1 MITRTNWKKLSK
13 HRTLT
18 ITPRNLL
25 RAYFRWGYP
34 ADEEDRTKKPYAL
47 PHPNSLAGTWAATVS
62 WIGHDRY
69 VQETA
74 RFNAARARP
83 GYCQTINQVNPIH
96 ATPEE
101 EQATQ
106 PSPEGEQGLAKAS
119 SSNTPGVASGQ

>member
-34 ADEEDRTKKPYAL
+34 ADEEDRTRKPYAL
-47 PHPNSLAGTWAATVS
+47 PHPRSLLVDTWEATVS
-62 WIGHDRY
+62 WVSHEHY
-69 VQETA
+69 AQATTL
-74 RFNAARARP
+74 FNAARARP
-83 GYCQTINQVNPIH
+83 GYYYAINQVNPIH
-96 ATPEE
+96 ATPEQ

-106 PSPEGEQGLAKAS
+106 PSPKVEF
-119 SSNTPGVASGQ
+119 